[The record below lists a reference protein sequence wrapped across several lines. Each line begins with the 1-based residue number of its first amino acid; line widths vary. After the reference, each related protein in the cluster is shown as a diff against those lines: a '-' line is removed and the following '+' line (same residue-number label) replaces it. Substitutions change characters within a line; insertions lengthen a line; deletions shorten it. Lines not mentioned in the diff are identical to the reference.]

1 MFHMFVNFF
10 ANLLLRSTTVQMV
23 TLSLIRLYK
32 HVRFFHFFSLAA
44 DISFYRNYLHFI
56 DRLHQPSKHGQKPI
70 ARTFRLFILAF
81 NLKALHFLFFYL
93 CPQGLLVQLLLYDV
107 VSLVVNSEVNICGW
121 ALFTSMAYIAF
132 YFAFFPP
139 TQSNRLL
146 AEIIL
151 LQSAKSKRNFF
162 MGSPEKRKQ
171 LCTAIRR
178 KFILTFNFLN
188 AFRTFFFFFS
198 IISHY
203 GFVRRLY
210 NLTSNWPLITG
221 QLPCHLLLT
230 ASYILSFYIVLAYA
244 SVLSLVASFGYIQ
257 LAVLI
262 EKLKEMTQYLRVTP
276 ISIFKRNFKESVQK
290 NIVEVLQLLAEYN
303 HLNGR
308 LFLAYQ
314 LTNLP
319 CSVYFFSLLVY
330 SSHEMTFIGSL
341 YLYVYVAVQL
351 FSFFILHWYLIR
363 FSRQLQVLSLLVIS
377 FNGRKSKEVTMKKR
391 NRKNELR
398 IAHFIAAFHTGKM
411 YGVTYDRVSLVTV
424 STFVKFFLLYS
435 KCLLIAIKI
444 TINNKQLF

>member
-1 MFHMFVNFF
+1 MSHMFVNFF
-10 ANLLLRSTTVQMV
+10 VNLLLRSTTVQMV

-70 ARTFRLFILAF
+70 AFRLFILAF

-107 VSLVVNSEVNICGW
+107 VNLVVNSEVNICGW

-139 TQSNRLL
+139 IKSNRLL
-146 AEIIL
+146 AEIVL
-151 LQSAKSKRNFF
+151 FQSKDKSNFF

-178 KFILTFNFLN
+178 KFTLTFNFLN

-198 IISHY
+198 TISQY

-230 ASYILSFYIVLAYA
+230 VSYILSFYIVLAYA
-244 SVLSLVASFGYIQ
+244 SILSLVASFGYIQ

-262 EKLKEMTQYLRVTP
+262 EKLKEMTDYLRVTP
-276 ISIFKRNFKESVQK
+276 FPVYRRTFRQSVQRS
-290 NIVEVLQLLAEYN
+290 IVEVLQLLAEYN

-341 YLYVYVAVQL
+341 YLYVYVAVQF

-363 FSRQLQVLSLLVIS
+363 FSRQLQVLSLLVVS
-377 FNGRKSKEVTMKKR
+377 FNGRKSKEVTMRKR

-398 IAHFIAAFHTGKM
+398 IAHFIAAFHTCKM

-435 KCLLIAIKI
+435 KCLLIAFKI